1 MELPERGALFIL
13 KTMSSKQQIDKIR
26 NIGIMAHIDAGK
38 TTTTERILYYTGK
51 SHKIGEVHDGTAT
64 MDWMIQEQER
74 GITITSAATTCSW
87 NKQVINIIDTPG
99 HVDFTIEVERSLRVL
114 DGAIG
119 VFDAVSGVEPQSE
132 TVWAQADKYNVPRL
146 AFVNKMDRMGANFEN
161 CIQEIRDKLDKK
173 ASAIQWPIGSE
184 ENFQGVVDLLEMKA
198 IYFPPESLGSKIEV
212 KEIPADLIDECQMY
226 RDELLDN
233 LSEYDETLTDLILN
247 DEKPSIEQIKTAL
260 RKATISHNFIPVLC
274 GSAFKNKGIQP
285 LLDAVLDYLPSPTD
299 RGELKGHSLKDPEK
313 IEVRKPETDEMF
325 SGIAFK
331 IATDPF
337 VGSVTYI
344 RIYSGKIE
352 SGQTVYNPLKKKRER
367 INKIFQMHADKRT
380 ELQEAFAGDIVA
392 VAGFKETTTGET
404 LCTENKPIVYDLME
418 FPETVISV
426 AIEPK
431 TAADEKKLLATL
443 EQLKT
448 EDPSFAFKSNQ
459 ETGQLLILGMGELHL
474 EIIADRLQREFNV
487 GIRVGKPQVSYRES
501 ISGIASESHS
511 YHRELGGKM
520 QFGQVTLKVE
530 PVDYQAGV
538 LFESSVT
545 TKQLASNFID
555 AIKKSVMDTAPGGAM
570 AGYPFL
576 NIKATLTGA
585 EFNENESTEVAYAIA
600 ASSAFRD
607 ACKKAGVILLEPFM
621 ELEVL
626 TPQDYTGDVIS
637 DINSKRGKILTMG
650 IKQNKDLISAEV
662 PLAELFGYSTDL
674 RSKSQG
680 RASFTMKFKSYVE
693 MPLDLAKST
702 LEKKGIYI

>member
-13 KTMSSKQQIDKIR
+13 KTMSSKQIDKIR

-87 NKQVINIIDTPG
+87 NKQTINIIDTPG

-132 TVWAQADKYNVPRL
+132 TVWAQADKYKVPRL

-161 CIQEIRDKLDKK
+161 CIAEIREKLDKK
-173 ASAIQWPIGSE
+173 AAAIQWPIGSE
-184 ENFQGVVDLLEMKA
+184 ENFQGIVDLLEMKA
-198 IYFPPESLGSKIEV
+198 IYFPAESLGSKIEI
-212 KEIPADLIDECQMY
+212 KDIPADLVDECQLY

-233 LSEYDETLTDLILN
+233 LSEYDEELTDLILMG
-247 DEKPSIEQIKTAL
+247 EVPSVAQVKAAL

-299 RGELKGHSLKDPEK
+299 RGELKGHSLKDPDK
-313 IEVRKPETDEMF
+313 VEVRKPEVDEMF

-337 VGSVTYI
+337 VGSVTYM
-344 RIYSGKIE
+344 RIYSGKLE
-352 SGQTVYNPLKKKRER
+352 SGQTVYNSLKKKRER

-404 LCTENKPIVYDLME
+404 LCTENKPIIYDLME

-443 EQLKT
+443 EQLKN
-448 EDPSFAFKSNQ
+448 EDPSFTYKSNQ

-501 ISGIASESHS
+501 ISGNASESHV
-511 YHRELGGKM
+511 YNRELGGKM
-520 QFGQVTLKVE
+520 QFGSVTLKVE

-538 LFESSVT
+538 LFESTVT
-545 TKQLASNFID
+545 NKQIAQNFID
-555 AIKKSVMDTAPGGAM
+555 AIKKAVMDTAPGGAM

-576 NIKATLTGA
+576 NIKATLTA
-585 EFNENESTEVAYAIA
+585 VEFNENESTEVAYAIA
-600 ASSAFRD
+600 ASTAFRD
-607 ACKKAGVILLEPFM
+607 ACKKAGVVLLEPVM
-621 ELEVL
+621 ELEVV

-693 MPLDLAKST
+693 MPFDLAKST

>member
-1 MELPERGALFIL
+1 
-13 KTMSSKQQIDKIR
+13 MSSNQIDKIR

-51 SHKIGEVHDGTAT
+51 SHKIGEVHNGTAT

-74 GITITSAATTCSW
+74 GITITSAATTCRW
-87 NKQVINIIDTPG
+87 NNQVINIIDTPG
-99 HVDFTIEVERSLRVL
+99 HVDFTIEVERSLRIL
-114 DGAIG
+114 DGAVG

-132 TVWAQADKYNVPRL
+132 TVWAQADKYKVPRL
-146 AFVNKMDRMGANFEN
+146 AFVNKMDRMGADFDN
-161 CIQEIRDKLDKK
+161 CVNEIREKLDKK
-173 ASAIQWPIGSE
+173 AAAIQRPIGSE
-184 ENFQGVVDLLEMKA
+184 ENFNGIVDLIEMKA
-198 IYFPPESLGSKIEV
+198 IYFPAENLGSKIEITD
-212 KEIPADLIDECQMY
+212 IPADLVDECQMY

-247 DEKPSIEQIKTAL
+247 DEKPTVAQIKSAL
-260 RKATISHNFIPVLC
+260 RKAVIKDNFIAVLC

-285 LLDAVLDYLPSPTD
+285 LLDAVVDYLPSPTD
-299 RGELKGHSLKDPEK
+299 RGELHGHSLKNPEK
-313 IEVRKPETDEMF
+313 TETRKPEVEEMF

-337 VGSVTYI
+337 VGSVTFV
-344 RIYSGKIE
+344 RIYSGKLE
-352 SGQTVYNPLKKKRER
+352 SGQTVYNPIKKKRER

-392 VAGFKETTTGET
+392 VAGFKDTTTGET
-404 LCTENKPIVYDLME
+404 LCTENKPIIYDLME

-431 TAADEKKLLATL
+431 TAADEKKLLSTL
-443 EQLKT
+443 EQLKN
-448 EDPSFAFKSNQ
+448 EDPSFTFKNNQ

-501 ISGIASESHS
+501 ISGSATENNVFHK
-511 YHRELGGKM
+511 ELAGKV
-520 QFGQVTLKVE
+520 QFGDVTIKVE
-530 PVDYQAGV
+530 PADYQAGV
-538 LFESSVT
+538 QFESSVT
-545 TKQLASNFID
+545 TKQLAQNFID
-555 AIKKSVMDTAPGGAM
+555 AIKKSIMDTAPGGAM

-576 NIKATLTGA
+576 NIKATLVGA
-585 EFNENESTEVAYAIA
+585 NFNENESSEVAYAIA

-607 ACKKAGVILLEPFM
+607 ACKKAGVRLLEPVM
-621 ELEVL
+621 ELEVV

-637 DINSKRGKILTMG
+637 DINAKRGKILTMG

-693 MPLDLAKST
+693 MPTELAKST

>member
-1 MELPERGALFIL
+1 
-13 KTMSSKQQIDKIR
+13 MSSSKIDKIR

-51 SHKIGEVHDGTAT
+51 SHKIGEVHNGTAT

-87 NKQVINIIDTPG
+87 NKQTINIIDTPG

-114 DGAIG
+114 DGAVG

-132 TVWAQADKYNVPRL
+132 TVWAQADKYKVPRL
-146 AFVNKMDRMGANFEN
+146 AFVNKMDRMGADFDN
-161 CIQEIRDKLDKK
+161 CITEIREKLDKK
-173 ASAIQWPIGSE
+173 AAAIQRPIGSE
-184 ENFQGVVDLLEMKA
+184 ENFNGIVDLIEMKA
-198 IYFPPESLGSKIEV
+198 IYFPPENLGSKIEI
-212 KEIPADLIDECQMY
+212 KDIPEDMVDECQMY

-233 LSEYDETLTDLILN
+233 LSEYDDTLTDLILN
-247 DEKPSIEQIKTAL
+247 DEKPSVEQIKSAL
-260 RKATISHNFIPVLC
+260 RKAIIKDNFIAVLC

-285 LLDAVLDYLPSPTD
+285 LLDAVVDYLPSPTD
-299 RGELKGHSLKDPEK
+299 RGELHGHSLKNPEK
-313 IEVRKPETDEMF
+313 TESRKPEIEEMF

-337 VGSVTYI
+337 VGSVTFV
-344 RIYSGKIE
+344 RIYSGKLE
-352 SGQTVYNPLKKKRER
+352 SGQTVYNPIKKKRER

-392 VAGFKETTTGET
+392 VAGFKDTTTGET
-404 LCTENKPIVYDLME
+404 LCTENKPIIYDLME

-431 TAADEKKLLATL
+431 TAADEKKLITTL
-443 EQLKT
+443 EQLKN
-448 EDPSFAFKSNQ
+448 EDPSFTFTNNQ

-501 ISGIASESHS
+501 ISGTATESYTFHK
-511 YHRELGGKM
+511 ELAGKS
-520 QFGQVTLKVE
+520 QFGQVTIKVE
-530 PVDYQAGV
+530 PADYQAGV
-538 LFESSVT
+538 QFESTVT
-545 TKQLASNFID
+545 TKQLAQNFID
-555 AIKKSVMDTAPGGAM
+555 AIKKAVMDTAPGGAM

-585 EFNENESTEVAYAIA
+585 EFNENESSEVAYAIA
-600 ASSAFRD
+600 TSQAFRD
-607 ACKKAGVILLEPFM
+607 ACKKAGVRLLEPVM
-621 ELEVL
+621 ELEVV

-637 DINSKRGKILTMG
+637 DINAKRGKILTMG

-680 RASFTMKFKSYVE
+680 RASFTMKFKSYAE
-693 MPLDLAKST
+693 MPFELAKTT

>member
-1 MELPERGALFIL
+1 
-13 KTMSSKQQIDKIR
+13 MSSKQQIDKIR

-87 NKQVINIIDTPG
+87 NKQTINIIDTPG

-132 TVWAQADKYNVPRL
+132 TVWAQADKYKVPRL

-161 CIQEIRDKLDKK
+161 CILEIREKLDKK
-173 ASAIQWPIGSE
+173 AAAIQWPIGAE
-184 ENFQGVVDLLEMKA
+184 ENFQGIVDLLEMKA
-198 IYFPPESLGSKIEV
+198 LYFPSESLGSKVEV
-212 KEIPADLIDECQMY
+212 RDIPADIVDECSLY
-226 RDELLDN
+226 RDELV
-233 LSEYDETLTDLILN
+233 ETLSDFDDALA
-247 DEKPSIEQIKTAL
+247 EKFLGGEAITAQEL
-260 RKATISHNFIPVLC
+260 KNVIRESVIQKSFIPVLC
-274 GSAFKNKGIQP
+274 GSAFKNKGVQP
-285 LLDAVLDYLPSPTD
+285 LLDAVVDYLPSPTD
-299 RGELKGHSLKDPEK
+299 RGEIRGHSLKDPEK
-313 IEVRKPETDEMF
+313 TEVRKPEVEEMF

-337 VGSVTYI
+337 VGSVTYV
-344 RIYSGKIE
+344 RIYSGKLE
-352 SGQTVYNPLKKKRER
+352 SGQTVYNSLKKKRER

-392 VAGFKETTTGET
+392 VAGFKDTTTGET
-404 LCTENKPIVYDLME
+404 LCTENKPIIYDLME

-443 EQLKT
+443 EQLKN
-448 EDPSFAFKSNQ
+448 EDPSFSFKNNQ
-459 ETGQLLILGMGELHL
+459 ETGQLLIFGMGELHL

-501 ISGIASESHS
+501 IAGNGTGENIFHK
-511 YHRELGGKM
+511 ELGGKV
-520 QFGQVTLKVE
+520 QFGQVELRVE

-538 LFESSVT
+538 LFESKVT
-545 TKQLASNFID
+545 SKNIAQNFID
-555 AIKKSVMDTAPGGAM
+555 SIKKSVMDTAPGGM
-570 AGYPFL
+570 LAGYPFL
-576 NIKATLTGA
+576 NIKATLLSV
-585 EFNENESTEVAYAIA
+585 EFNENESSEVAYAIA
-600 ASSAFRD
+600 ASAAFRE
-607 ACKKAGVILLEPFM
+607 ACKAAGVRLLEPIM
-621 ELEVL
+621 DLEVI

-637 DINSKRGKILTMG
+637 DINAKRGKIITMG

-680 RASFTMKFKSYVE
+680 RASFTMKFKYYVE
-693 MPLDLAKST
+693 MPQELAKST

>member
-1 MELPERGALFIL
+1 
-13 KTMSSKQQIDKIR
+13 MSSKQQIDKIR

-51 SHKIGEVHDGTAT
+51 SHKIGEVHNGTAT

-87 NKQVINIIDTPG
+87 NKQTINIIDTPG

-114 DGAIG
+114 DGAVG

-132 TVWAQADKYNVPRL
+132 TVWAQADKYKVPRL
-146 AFVNKMDRMGANFEN
+146 AFVNKMDRMGADFDN
-161 CIQEIRDKLDKK
+161 CITEIREKLDKK
-173 ASAIQWPIGSE
+173 AAAIQRPIGSE
-184 ENFQGVVDLLEMKA
+184 ENFNGIVDLIEMKA
-198 IYFPPESLGSKIEV
+198 IYFPPESLGSKIDI
-212 KEIPADLIDECQMY
+212 KDIPADLVDECQMY

-247 DEKPSIEQIKTAL
+247 DEKPNVEQIKAAL
-260 RKATISHNFIPVLC
+260 RKAVIKDNFIAVLC

-285 LLDAVLDYLPSPTD
+285 LLDAVVDYLPSPTD
-299 RGELKGHSLKDPEK
+299 RGELHGHSLKNPEK
-313 IEVRKPETDEMF
+313 TESRKPEIEEMF

-337 VGSVTYI
+337 VGSVTFV
-344 RIYSGKIE
+344 RIYSGKLE
-352 SGQTVYNPLKKKRER
+352 SGQTVYNPIKKKRER

-392 VAGFKETTTGET
+392 VAGFKDTTTGET
-404 LCTENKPIVYDLME
+404 LCTENKPIIYDLME

-431 TAADEKKLLATL
+431 TAADEKKLLSTL
-443 EQLKT
+443 EQLKN
-448 EDPSFAFKSNQ
+448 EDPSFTFKNNQ

-501 ISGIASESHS
+501 ISGSASESFTFHK
-511 YHRELGGKM
+511 ELGGKI
-520 QFGQVTLKVE
+520 QFGQVTIKVE
-530 PVDYQAGV
+530 PADYQAGV

-545 TKQLASNFID
+545 TKHLAQNFID

-585 EFNENESTEVAYAIA
+585 EFNENESSEVAYAIA

-607 ACKKAGVILLEPFM
+607 ACKKAGVRLLEPVM
-621 ELEVL
+621 DLEVS

-637 DINSKRGKILTMG
+637 DINAKRGKILTMG

-693 MPLDLAKST
+693 MPTELAKST

>member
-1 MELPERGALFIL
+1 
-13 KTMSSKQQIDKIR
+13 MSSKQIDKIR

-87 NKQVINIIDTPG
+87 NKQTINIIDTPG

-132 TVWAQADKYNVPRL
+132 TVWAQADKYKVPRL

-161 CIQEIRDKLDKK
+161 CIAEIREKLDKK
-173 ASAIQWPIGSE
+173 AAAIQWPIGTE
-184 ENFQGVVDLLEMKA
+184 ENFLGVVDLLEMKA
-198 IYFPPESLGSKIEV
+198 IYFPAESLGSKIEI
-212 KEIPADLIDECQMY
+212 KDIPAELVDECQLY

-233 LSEYDETLTDLILN
+233 LSEYDEELTDLILMG
-247 DEKPSIEQIKTAL
+247 EAPSVAQIKAAL

-299 RGELKGHSLKDPEK
+299 RGELKGHSLKDPDK
-313 IEVRKPETDEMF
+313 VEVRKPEVEEMF

-337 VGSVTYI
+337 VGSVTYL
-344 RIYSGKIE
+344 RIYSGKLE
-352 SGQTVYNPLKKKRER
+352 SGQTVYNSLKKKRER

-431 TAADEKKLLATL
+431 TAADEKKLLSTL
-443 EQLKT
+443 EQLKN
-448 EDPSFAFKSNQ
+448 EDPSFTFSNNQ

-501 ISGIASESHS
+501 ISGTASESHT

-530 PVDYQAGV
+530 PADYQAGV
-538 LFESSVT
+538 LFDSTVT
-545 TKQLASNFID
+545 NKQLGQNFID
-555 AIKKSVMDTAPGGAM
+555 SIKKSINDTAPGGAM

-607 ACKKAGVILLEPFM
+607 ACKKAGVVLLEPVM
-621 ELEVL
+621 ELEVV

-680 RASFTMKFKSYVE
+680 RASFTMKFKSYAE
-693 MPLDLAKST
+693 MPFDLAKST

>member
-1 MELPERGALFIL
+1 
-13 KTMSSKQQIDKIR
+13 MSSKHIDKIR

-74 GITITSAATTCSW
+74 GITITSAATTCRW
-87 NKQVINIIDTPG
+87 LNNTINIIDTPG

-132 TVWAQADKYNVPRL
+132 TVWAQADKYKVPRL
-146 AFVNKMDRMGANFEN
+146 AFVNKMDRMGADFDN
-161 CIQEIRDKLDKK
+161 CIVEIREKLDKK
-173 ASAIQWPIGSE
+173 AAAIQRPIGAE
-184 ENFQGVVDLLEMKA
+184 ENFTGIVDLVEMKA
-198 IYFPPESLGSKIEV
+198 LYFLSESLGSKVEI
-212 KEIPADLIDECQMY
+212 KEIPADFVDECLIS
-226 RDELLDN
+226 RDELI
-233 LSEYDETLTDLILN
+233 ETLSDYD
-247 DEKPSIEQIKTAL
+247 DELAEKYLGGEAVDSKLLKKVI
-260 RKATISHNFIPVLC
+260 RFATIQKSFIPVLC
-274 GSAFKNKGIQP
+274 GSAFKNKGVQP
-285 LLDAVLDYLPSPTD
+285 LLDAVIEYLPSPYD
-299 RGELKGHSLKDPEK
+299 RGEIHGHNLKDSDK
-313 IEVRKPETDEMF
+313 IESRKPEIDEMF

-337 VGSVTYI
+337 VGSVTYL
-344 RIYSGKIE
+344 RIYSGKLE
-352 SGQTVYNPLKKKRER
+352 SGQTVYNALKKKRER

-380 ELQEAFAGDIVA
+380 EIQEAFAGDIVA

-404 LCTENKPIVYDLME
+404 LCTENKPIIYDLME

-443 EQLKT
+443 EQLKN
-448 EDPSFAFKSNQ
+448 EDPSFTFKSNQ
-459 ETGQLLILGMGELHL
+459 ETGQLLIYGMGELHL

-501 ISGIASESHS
+501 ISGAATGEGVFHKD
-511 YHRELGGKM
+511 LGGKM
-520 QFGQVTLKVE
+520 QFGQAIIKVE
-530 PVDYQAGV
+530 PADFQAGV
-538 LFESSVT
+538 IFESLITAKKLPQSI
-545 TKQLASNFID
+545 ID
-555 AIKKSVMDTAPGGAM
+555 AIKKSVMDTAPGGM
-570 AGYPFL
+570 LAGYPFL
-576 NIKATLTGA
+576 NIKATLVDA

-600 ASSAFRD
+600 ASSAFRE
-607 ACKKAGVILLEPFM
+607 ACKKAGVRLLEPVM
-621 ELEVL
+621 DLEVV

-637 DINSKRGKILTMG
+637 DINAKRGKIITMG
-650 IKQNKDLISAEV
+650 IKQKKDLISAEV

-680 RASFTMKFKSYVE
+680 RASFTMKFKCYIE
-693 MPLDLAKST
+693 MPTELAKST

>member
-1 MELPERGALFIL
+1 
-13 KTMSSKQQIDKIR
+13 MSSKHIDKIR

-74 GITITSAATTCSW
+74 GITITSAATTCRW
-87 NKQVINIIDTPG
+87 LNNTINIIDTPG

-146 AFVNKMDRMGANFEN
+146 AFVNKMDRMGADFDN
-161 CIQEIRDKLDKK
+161 CIVEIREKLDKK
-173 ASAIQWPIGSE
+173 AAAIQRPIGSE
-184 ENFQGVVDLLEMKA
+184 ENFTGIVDLVEMKA
-198 IYFPPESLGSKIEV
+198 LYFLTESLGSKVEI
-212 KEIPADLIDECQMY
+212 KEIPSNFVDECLIS
-226 RDELLDN
+226 RDELI
-233 LSEYDETLTDLILN
+233 ETLSDYDDELAEKYLN
-247 DEKPSIEQIKTAL
+247 GEAVDAAHLKKVIRQ
-260 RKATISHNFIPVLC
+260 ATIQKSFIPVLC
-274 GSAFKNKGIQP
+274 GSAFKNKGVQP
-285 LLDAVLDYLPSPTD
+285 LLDAVVAYLPSPYD
-299 RGELKGHSLKDPEK
+299 RGEIHGHSLKNSEK
-313 IEVRKPETDEMF
+313 IETRKPEVDEMF

-337 VGSVTYI
+337 VGSVTYL
-344 RIYSGKIE
+344 RIYSGKLE
-352 SGQTVYNPLKKKRER
+352 SGQSVYNPLKKKRER

-380 ELQEAFAGDIVA
+380 EVQEAFAGDIVA

-404 LCTENKPIVYDLME
+404 LCTENKPIIYDLME

-431 TAADEKKLLATL
+431 TAADEKKLLSAL
-443 EQLKT
+443 LQLKN
-448 EDPSFAFKSNQ
+448 EDPSFSFKTNQ
-459 ETGQLLILGMGELHL
+459 ETGQLLIYGMGELHL

-501 ISGIASESHS
+501 ISSEATAEGLFHKD
-511 YHRELGGKM
+511 LGGKM
-520 QFGQVTLKVE
+520 QFGQAIIKLE
-530 PVDYQAGV
+530 PTDYQAGV
-538 LFESSVT
+538 IFTSEVSS
-545 TKQLASNFID
+545 KKIPQNFID
-555 AIKKSVMDTAPGGAM
+555 AIKKSVMDTAPGGM
-570 AGYPFL
+570 LAGYPFL
-576 NIKATLTGA
+576 NIKATLLDA

-600 ASSAFRD
+600 ASSSFRE
-607 ACKKAGVILLEPFM
+607 ACKQAGVCLLEPVM
-621 ELEVL
+621 DLEVV
-626 TPQDYTGDVIS
+626 TPQEYTGDVIS
-637 DINSKRGKILTMG
+637 DINSKRGKIITMG
-650 IKQNKDLISAEV
+650 IKQKKDLITAEV

-680 RASFTMKFKSYVE
+680 RASFSMKFKCYIE
-693 MPLDLAKST
+693 MPKELAKST

>member
-1 MELPERGALFIL
+1 
-13 KTMSSKQQIDKIR
+13 MSSKQQIDKIR

-51 SHKIGEVHDGTAT
+51 SHKIGEVHNGTAT

-74 GITITSAATTCSW
+74 GITITSAATTCRW
-87 NKQVINIIDTPG
+87 NNRVINIIDTPG

-114 DGAIG
+114 DGAVG

-132 TVWAQADKYNVPRL
+132 TVWAQADKYKVPRL
-146 AFVNKMDRMGANFEN
+146 AFVNKMDRMGADFDN
-161 CIQEIRDKLDKK
+161 CIKEIREKLDKK
-173 ASAIQWPIGSE
+173 AAAIQRPIGSE
-184 ENFQGVVDLLEMKA
+184 EHFVGIVDLVEMKA
-198 IYFPPESLGSKIEV
+198 IYFPPESLGTKIEI
-212 KEIPADLIDECQMY
+212 KEIPLELVDECSLY

-247 DEKPSIEQIKTAL
+247 DEKPTVDQIKSAL
-260 RKATISHNFIPVLC
+260 RKAVITDNFIAVLC

-285 LLDAVLDYLPSPTD
+285 LLDAVVDYLPSPTD
-299 RGELKGHSLKDPEK
+299 RGELHGYSIKNPEK
-313 IEVRKPETDEMF
+313 TEVRKPEIEEMF

-337 VGSVTYI
+337 VGSVTYM
-344 RIYSGKIE
+344 RIYSGKLE
-352 SGQTVYNPLKKKRER
+352 TGQTVYNPLKKKRER

-392 VAGFKETTTGET
+392 VAGFKDTTTGET
-404 LCTENKPIVYDLME
+404 LCTENKPIIYDLME

-426 AIEPK
+426 AIEAK

-443 EQLKT
+443 EQLKN
-448 EDPSFAFKSNQ
+448 EDPSFKFRNNP

-501 ISGIASESHS
+501 ISSSATESHTF
-511 YHRELGGKM
+511 HKDLGGKM
-520 QFGQVTLKVE
+520 QFGQVTIKVE
-530 PVDYQAGV
+530 PADYQAGV
-538 LFESSVT
+538 LFEST
-545 TKQLASNFID
+545 LTPKQLDQSFID
-555 AIKKSVMDTAPGGAM
+555 SIRKSINDTAPGGAM

-576 NIKATLTGA
+576 NIKATLTAA

-607 ACKKAGVILLEPFM
+607 ACKKAGVRLLEPVM
-621 ELEVL
+621 ELEVV

-637 DINSKRGKILTMG
+637 DINAKRGKILTMG

-693 MPLDLAKST
+693 MPIELAKST

>member
-1 MELPERGALFIL
+1 
-13 KTMSSKQQIDKIR
+13 MSSKNIDKIR

-74 GITITSAATTCSW
+74 GITITSAATTCRW
-87 NKQVINIIDTPG
+87 LDNTINIIDTPG

-146 AFVNKMDRMGANFEN
+146 AFINKMDRMGADFDN
-161 CIQEIRDKLDKK
+161 CIVEIREKLDKK
-173 ASAIQWPIGSE
+173 AAAIQRPIGAE
-184 ENFQGVVDLLEMKA
+184 DNFSGIVDLVQMKA
-198 IYFPPESLGSKIEV
+198 LYFLSESLGSKVEIKEV
-212 KEIPADLIDECQMY
+212 PSDFIDECLIS
-226 RDELLDN
+226 RDELI
-233 LSEYDETLTDLILN
+233 ETLSDYDDELAEKYLN
-247 DEKPSIEQIKTAL
+247 GEAIEQDHLKRVIRL
-260 RKATISHNFIPVLC
+260 ATIQKSFIPVLC
-274 GSAFKNKGIQP
+274 GSAFKNKGVQP
-285 LLDAVLDYLPSPTD
+285 LLDAVVAYLPSPFD
-299 RGELKGHSLKDPEK
+299 RGEIHGHSVKDPEK
-313 IEVRKPETDEMF
+313 IETRKPEKEEMF

-337 VGSVTYI
+337 VGSVTYL
-344 RIYSGKIE
+344 RIYSGKLE
-352 SGQTVYNPLKKKRER
+352 SGQTVFNPLKKKRER

-380 ELQEAFAGDIVA
+380 EIAEAFAGDIVA
-392 VAGFKETTTGET
+392 IAGFKDTTTGET
-404 LCTENKPIVYDLME
+404 LCSENKTIIYDLME

-431 TAADEKKLLATL
+431 TAADEKKLLTSL
-443 EQLKT
+443 EQLKN
-448 EDPSFAFKSNQ
+448 EDPSFSYKTNK
-459 ETGQLLILGMGELHL
+459 ETGQLLIYGMGELHL

-501 ISGIASESHS
+501 ISSMAIAENIFQKD
-511 YHRELGGKM
+511 LGGKI
-520 QFGQVTLKVE
+520 QFGQVVIKVE
-530 PVDYQAGV
+530 PADYQAGV
-538 LFESSVT
+538 NFTSEIT
-545 TKQLASNFID
+545 NKKIPQNFID
-555 AIKKSVMDTAPGGAM
+555 AIKKSVMDTAPGGM
-570 AGYPFL
+570 LAGYPFL
-576 NIKATLTGA
+576 NIKATLLDA

-607 ACKKAGVILLEPFM
+607 GCKNAGVKLLEPVM
-621 ELEVL
+621 DLEVV
-626 TPQDYTGDVIS
+626 TPQEYTGDVIS
-637 DINSKRGKILTMG
+637 DINAKRGKIITMG
-650 IKQNKDLISAEV
+650 IKQNKDLITAEV

-680 RASFTMKFKSYVE
+680 RASFTMKFKCYIE
-693 MPLDLAKST
+693 MPKELAKTT

>member
-1 MELPERGALFIL
+1 
-13 KTMSSKQQIDKIR
+13 MSSKQIDKIR

-87 NKQVINIIDTPG
+87 NKQTINIIDTPG

-132 TVWAQADKYNVPRL
+132 TVWAQADKYKVPRL
-146 AFVNKMDRMGANFEN
+146 AFVNKMDRMGANYEN
-161 CIQEIRDKLDKK
+161 CISEIREKLDKK
-173 ASAIQWPIGSE
+173 AAAIQWPIGSE
-184 ENFQGVVDLLEMKA
+184 ENFAGIVDLLEMKA
-198 IYFPPESLGSKIEV
+198 VYFPAESLGSKIEI
-212 KEIPADLIDECQMY
+212 KDIPADIVDECQLY

-233 LSEYDETLTDLILN
+233 LSEFDEELTDLILMGEVPN
-247 DEKPSIEQIKTAL
+247 VAQIKAAL

-299 RGELKGHSLKDPEK
+299 RGELKGHSLKDPDK
-313 IEVRKPETDEMF
+313 VEVRKPEVDEMF

-337 VGSVTYI
+337 VGSVTYV
-344 RIYSGKIE
+344 RIYSGKLE
-352 SGQTVYNPLKKKRER
+352 SGQTVYNSLKKKRER
-367 INKIFQMHADKRT
+367 VNKIFQMHADKRT

-392 VAGFKETTTGET
+392 VAGFKDTTTGET
-404 LCTENKPIVYDLME
+404 LCTENKPIIYDLME

-431 TAADEKKLLATL
+431 TAADEKKLLSTL
-443 EQLKT
+443 EQLKN
-448 EDPSFAFKSNQ
+448 EDPSFTFSNNQ

-501 ISGIASESHS
+501 ISGTASESHT
-511 YHRELGGKM
+511 YNRELGGKM
-520 QFGQVTLKVE
+520 QFGSVTLKVE

-545 TKQLASNFID
+545 NKQIGQNFID
-555 AIKKSVMDTAPGGAM
+555 SIKKAVMDTAPGGAM

-576 NIKATLTGA
+576 NIKATLTA
-585 EFNENESTEVAYAIA
+585 IEFNENESTEVAYAIA

-607 ACKKAGVILLEPFM
+607 ACKKAGVVLLEPVM
-621 ELEVL
+621 ELEVV

-693 MPLDLAKST
+693 MPFDLAKAT

>member
-1 MELPERGALFIL
+1 
-13 KTMSSKQQIDKIR
+13 MSSKHIDKIR

-74 GITITSAATTCSW
+74 GITITSAATTCRW
-87 NKQVINIIDTPG
+87 LNNNINIIDTPG

-146 AFVNKMDRMGANFEN
+146 AFVNKMDRMGADFDN
-161 CIQEIRDKLDKK
+161 CIAEIREKLDKK
-173 ASAIQWPIGSE
+173 AAAIQRPIGAE
-184 ENFQGVVDLLEMKA
+184 ENFTGIVDLVEMKA
-198 IYFPPESLGSKIEV
+198 LYFPADSLGSKLEI
-212 KEIPADLIDECQMY
+212 KEIPTDFVDECLIS
-226 RDELLDN
+226 RDELI
-233 LSEYDETLTDLILN
+233 ETLSDYD
-247 DEKPSIEQIKTAL
+247 DELAEKYLGGEFIETEHLKRVIRL
-260 RKATISHNFIPVLC
+260 ATIQKSFIPVLC
-274 GSAFKNKGIQP
+274 GSAFKNKGVQP
-285 LLDAVLDYLPSPTD
+285 LLDAVVAYLPSPYD
-299 RGELKGHSLKDPEK
+299 RGEIHGHSLKDPEK
-313 IEVRKPETDEMF
+313 IETRKPEIDEMF

-337 VGSVTYI
+337 VGSVTYV
-344 RIYSGKIE
+344 RIYSGKLE
-352 SGQTVYNPLKKKRER
+352 SGQTVYNSLKKKRER
-367 INKIFQMHADKRT
+367 VNKIFQMHADKRT
-380 ELQEAFAGDIVA
+380 EIQEAFAGDIVA
-392 VAGFKETTTGET
+392 IAGFKETTTGET
-404 LCTENKPIVYDLME
+404 LCTENKPIIYDLME

-431 TAADEKKLLATL
+431 TTADEKKLLSAL
-443 EQLKT
+443 EQLKN
-448 EDPSFAFKSNQ
+448 EDPSFSFRANQ
-459 ETGQLLILGMGELHL
+459 ETGQLLIYGMGELHL

-501 ISGIASESHS
+501 ISGTASAEGVFNK
-511 YHRELGGKM
+511 ELGGKV
-520 QFGQVTLKVE
+520 QFGQAVLKVE

-538 LFESSVT
+538 IFESEVSS
-545 TKQLASNFID
+545 KKIPQNIID
-555 AIKKSVMDTAPGGAM
+555 AIKKSVMDTAPGGM
-570 AGYPFL
+570 LAGYPFL
-576 NIKATLTGA
+576 NIKATLVDA

-607 ACKKAGVILLEPFM
+607 ACKKAGVRLLEPVM
-621 ELEVL
+621 DLEVM

-637 DINSKRGKILTMG
+637 DINSKRGKITNMG
-650 IKQNKDLISAEV
+650 IKQNKDLIVAEV

-680 RASFTMKFKSYVE
+680 RASFTMKFKCYIE
-693 MPLDLAKST
+693 MPTELAKST

>member
-1 MELPERGALFIL
+1 
-13 KTMSSKQQIDKIR
+13 MSSKNIDIVR

-74 GITITSAATTCSW
+74 GITITSAATTCRW
-87 NKQVINIIDTPG
+87 LNHVINIIDTPG

-132 TVWAQADKYNVPRL
+132 TVWAQADKYKVPRL
-146 AFVNKMDRMGANFEN
+146 AFVNKMDRMGADFDN
-161 CIQEIRDKLDKK
+161 CIVEIREKLAKK
-173 ASAIQWPIGSE
+173 AAAIQRPIGSE
-184 ENFQGVVDLLEMKA
+184 ENFTGIIDLIEMKA
-198 IYFPPESLGSKIEV
+198 IYFPSESLGSKVEI
-212 KEIPADLIDECQMY
+212 KDIPADLVDECSMY

-233 LSEYDETLTDLILN
+233 LSEYDETLTDLILM
-247 DEKPSIEQIKTAL
+247 DEKPTVEQIKSAL
-260 RKATISHNFIPVLC
+260 RKSVIKHDFIPVLC

-285 LLDAVLDYLPSPTD
+285 LLDAVVDYLPSPVD
-299 RGELKGHSLKDPEK
+299 RGELKGYSLKDPEK
-313 IEVRKPETDEMF
+313 TETRKPETTEMF

-337 VGSVTYI
+337 VGSVTYM
-344 RIYSGKIE
+344 RIYSGKLE
-352 SGQTVYNPLKKKRER
+352 SGQTVYNSLKKKRER
-367 INKIFQMHADKRT
+367 VNKIFQMHADKRT

-392 VAGFKETTTGET
+392 VAGFKDTTTGET

-431 TAADEKKLLATL
+431 TAADEKKLLSTL
-443 EQLKT
+443 EQLKN
-448 EDPSFAFKSNQ
+448 EDPSFTYRSNQ
-459 ETGQLLILGMGELHL
+459 ETGQLLIFGMGELHL
-474 EIIADRLQREFNV
+474 EIICDRLQREFNV

-501 ISGIASESHS
+501 IATTAIAEGEFHKD
-511 YHRELGGKM
+511 LAGKI
-520 QFGQVTLKVE
+520 QFGKVELKVE

-538 LFESSVT
+538 IFESEVSH
-545 TKQLASNFID
+545 KILPQNFID
-555 AIKKSVMDTAPGGAM
+555 AIKKSVNDTAPGGLL

-576 NIKATLTGA
+576 NIKATLVKA
-585 EFNENESTEVAYAIA
+585 DFNENESTEVAYAIA
-600 ASSAFRD
+600 TSSAFRD
-607 ACKKAGVILLEPFM
+607 ACKKANVRLLEPVM
-621 ELEVL
+621 DLEVV

-637 DINSKRGKILTMG
+637 DINSKRGKIITMG
-650 IKQNKDLISAEV
+650 LKQNKDLITAEV

-680 RASFTMKFKSYVE
+680 RASFTMKFKNYIE
-693 MPLDLAKST
+693 MPMDLAKTT